1 MEEKSSSIIVKD
13 LYKIFGKDT
22 REALTLTKNGESR
35 ETINEKT
42 GQLVALK
49 KINFEVKTGEIFVIM
64 GLSGCGKSTL
74 LRCINRLHEPT
85 EGSVIIEG
93 QNINELNHKELIQ
106 LRRHVFGMVF
116 QHFALF
122 PHRTVLENVQF
133 GLELQGTPE
142 QERIKKSKDAL
153 LQVGLENWAEKTID
167 SLSGGMRQRV
177 GLARALSVDP
187 KILLMDEPFSALDP
201 LIRVK
206 MQEELLRLQNNIKMT
221 TVFVTHDL
229 NEAVRL
235 GDRIAILNPQGE
247 LVQVDTPQN
256 ILLNPFDQYVKEFV
270 KDVDRP
276 SALRA
281 ETIMTPVTVKEQKDQ
296 KKVHYLDPL
305 KETLHYLLKENKPVL
320 VVNNKNEIVG
330 EITNDT
336 VADILNK

>member
-1 MEEKSSSIIVKD
+1 MEEQSSSIIVKD

-22 REALTLTKNGESR
+22 REALTLAKKGESR

-49 KINFEVKTGEIFVIM
+49 KINFEVKAGEIFVIM

-93 QNINELNHKELIQ
+93 RSINQLNITELIK
-106 LRRHVFGMVF
+106 LRRRVFGMVF

-122 PHRTVLENVQF
+122 PNRTVLDNVQF
-133 GLELQGTPE
+133 GLELQGMPE
-142 QERIKKSKDAL
+142 SERIDKSKKAL
-153 LQVGLENWAEKTID
+153 NQVGLKNWENKTID

-201 LIRVK
+201 VIRVK
-206 MQEELLRLQNNIKMT
+206 MQEELLGLQNTMKMT

-247 LVQVDTPQN
+247 LIQVDTPQN
-256 ILLNPFDQYVKEFV
+256 ILLNPADQYVKEFV

-276 SALRA
+276 SALRV
-281 ETIMTPVTVKEQKDQ
+281 ETIMTPVTIKEKKDHR
-296 KKVHYLDPL
+296 KVNYLDPL
-305 KETLHYLLKENKPVL
+305 KETLHYLLKEKDPVL
-320 VVNNKNEIVG
+320 VVNNSNEIIG
-330 EITNDT
+330 EVTHHA